1 MIFSKLRQYFPPPKY
16 LQIPSWGLDI
26 SDRSFKFAQ
35 LVEEGGELRLGRF
48 GGKAIPEGVIQSGE
62 IKNKEAL
69 RDLLKSNFSGQG
81 SSGVV
86 LSLPEEKAFVG
97 LVTLPN
103 MPAENVREALEL
115 SLDEYVPLPSSQAV
129 FDFELIKSKEPLDHL
144 DLVVVAFPRALAE
157 TYLEVVK
164 NAGLRPLAFELETH
178 ALSRAV
184 LSPGDNDSVMV
195 IDFGRTRISF
205 VIVSGGTVRFTST
218 VTVAGEALDMAIS
231 KTFKVDMVEA
241 ERMKKEKGLVRSPEN
256 QEFFNAILPVV
267 STVQDEMVRHITFWK
282 NHTQHLHDPDAEVKR
297 VYLCG
302 GDANLT
308 GLPEY
313 LSYELKLP
321 VKLANPWVNI
331 TRFGKYVP
339 EITYKESIS
348 YATALG
354 LALRGSRIL

>member
-1 MIFSKLRQYFPPPKY
+1 MISSKLWQYFPPPKY

-35 LVEEGGELRLGRF
+35 LVEEQGELRLGRF
-48 GGKAIPEGVIQSGE
+48 GRKAIPEGIIQSGE

-69 RDLLKSNFSGQG
+69 RDLLKSNFAGPGSG
-81 SSGVV
+81 GVV

-97 LVTLPN
+97 LVTLPK
-103 MPAENVREALEL
+103 MPAENIREALEL
-115 SLDEYVPLPSSQAV
+115 SLDEYVPLPASQAV
-129 FDFELIKSKEPLDHL
+129 FDFELIKNKESLDHL

-157 TYLEVVK
+157 TYLETAK
-164 NAGLRPLAFELETH
+164 EAGLRPLAFELETH
-178 ALSRAV
+178 ALARAV
-184 LSPGDNDSVMV
+184 LSPGEEDSVMV

-205 VIVSGGTVRFTST
+205 IIISGGVVRFTST
-218 VTVAGEALDMAIS
+218 VTVAGEALDQALS
-231 KTFKVDMVEA
+231 KIFKVDIIEA
-241 ERMKKEKGLVRSPEN
+241 ERMKKERGLVRSQEN
-256 QEFFNAILPVV
+256 QEVFNAILPIV

-282 NHTQHLHDPDAEVKR
+282 NHTQHLHAADSEVKR

-331 TRFGKYVP
+331 TRFAKYVP
-339 EITYKESIS
+339 EITYRESIS

-354 LALRGSRIL
+354 LALHA